1 MLIKDVKLYVVAAG
15 VRERAAVGRG
25 GMELVPPGLSGL
37 FTHGEGI
44 GLDTEIAEYREQAPG
59 YDLILRLVTDG
70 DLDAH
75 ATLAS
80 GFSASE
86 LAWQARE
93 FQVKIAHLL
102 TGMDAFDRERIWQ
115 RLWYTQRF
123 MYTGRGLI
131 QTVDEMLWDLASRH
145 ARLPLY
151 RLLGGA
157 RDSIPAYR
165 NIGGRT
171 VDDYVAD
178 AMKAREQGFKGG
190 KDHSYRGVAGNTEL
204 FRALREAMGDDF
216 ILIHDAVEHYTCDE
230 AIRIGRE
237 MERLGYAWIEEPL
250 QDFDLMGLKK
260 LCAALDLPVMA
271 MEWIGSLAGQPFN
284 ATPFIAM
291 HATDIVRQRAIGIT
305 GQIKL
310 AQLAETFGLDVHGG
324 NAHVVLAIHNDPLY
338 EYGSEGPLPPPQD
351 PATLTFQGIKVID
364 DGHMR
369 IQCGDLPVPEP
380 DWERV
385 ESEALEVL

>member
-1 MLIKDVKLYVVAAG
+1 MLIKEVKLYVVAAG
-15 VRERAAVGRG
+15 ERERAAVGRG

-44 GLDTEIAEYREQAPG
+44 GSDTEIPEYREQAPA

-75 ATLAS
+75 TTYAS

-93 FQVKIAHLL
+93 LRVKIAHLL
-102 TGMDAFDRERIWQ
+102 TGMDAFDRERVWQ

-131 QTVDEMLWDLASRH
+131 HTVDEMLWDLASRH

-178 AMKAREQGFKGG
+178 AGKAREQGFKGG

-250 QDFDLMGLKK
+250 QDFDLMGLRK

-284 ATPFIAM
+284 ASAFVAM
-291 HATDIVRQRAIGIT
+291 QATDIVRQRAIGIT

-310 AQLAETFGLDVHGG
+310 AQLAETFGWTCT
-324 NAHVVLAIHNDPLY
+324 A
-338 EYGSEGPLPPPQD
+338 
-351 PATLTFQGIKVID
+351 ATRTWCW
-364 DGHMR
+364 R
-369 IQCGDLPVPEP
+369 STTTRCTSTAR
-380 DWERV
+380 RV
-385 ESEALEVL
+385 RCRRRRTRRPSRSRESR